1 MSWNGALDYFPPPT
15 GRRHRSD
22 VRLEGV
28 FCSAEENWRVTAR
41 HVEALDITAAGD
53 TFTGHL
59 SAGIVRG
66 VNPDEA
72 LEIAT
77 VAAAFVAGRTGS
89 AESTPQWNEAAT
101 SPSPSSAG
109 RWSIAAPGCA

>member
-1 MSWNGALDYFPPPT
+1 MSWNGALDYFPPPA

-28 FCSAEENWRVTAR
+28 SCSAEEYWWVTAR

-101 SPSPSSAG
+101 SPSLSSAG